1 MNNMDYKEYV
11 AKVID
16 EEGKELSIKTYAVTM
31 QEALDNIVLMPTISH
46 LSHLSCKVTDENWIK
61 KSNLELSDLRKVRS
75 LIDDEKKLLDTL
87 INKEKD

>member
-1 MNNMDYKEYV
+1 MNNRHYNEYV

-16 EEGKELSIKTYAVTM
+16 EEGNELSIKTYALTM
-31 QEALDNIVLMPTISH
+31 HEALDNIVLMPAISH
-46 LSHLSCKVTDENWIK
+46 LSHLSCKETDENWIK

-87 INKEKD
+87 INQYKD